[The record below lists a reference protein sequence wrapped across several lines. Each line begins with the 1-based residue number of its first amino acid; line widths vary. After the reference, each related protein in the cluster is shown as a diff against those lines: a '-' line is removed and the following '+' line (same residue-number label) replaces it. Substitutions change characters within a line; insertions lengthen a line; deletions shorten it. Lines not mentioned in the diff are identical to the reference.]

1 MALVVSVTCNPGS
14 GMDYRIETDDGGLIW
29 QTENFRDSFRE
40 LLIAVADALRGQRGF
55 VEFTDLPRSTR
66 LMLEPCDDRV
76 ELTLMA
82 FDDWPILPSAV
93 GDPVGALDVRLRTF
107 AGAVLSAGQRLSE
120 DRQAYEQGSRYEFPG
135 QRLTDLAATLKAT

>member
-29 QTENFRDSFRE
+29 
-40 LLIAVADALRGQRGF
+40 QRGF